1 MAAAIGR
8 RGPDHR
14 RSPVLAPPQ
23 NGRVRG
29 EAALPAHRAGG
40 RLPAG
45 GAGLR
50 LTLAGLTAGLCGL
63 IALAFLVP
71 LGLTLADRTRE
82 AELADAARRAALVT
96 GALAV
101 STDTATIERAV
112 AAAAGDDPAKR
123 PVVHGIGADESAGR
137 ANPRVLAD
145 AAAQRRS
152 VVTEVDGG
160 VLRLDPVVLGDR
172 VAVVEVF
179 VPDEVLDSGGGG
191 RWLLLLAIGL
201 ALVGAAV
208 AVVDRVAARAV
219 DATGDLVKAALAVG
233 DGELGVRVEPTGPR
247 ELAEAGHAFNRMTE
261 RLVALRADEHELV
274 ADLSHRLRT
283 PLTALRLDA
292 EALESDDTSI
302 GTFSEA
308 ELDRRRGI
316 RRIRQAIVTLE
327 GEVDQLIKT
336 TRKAVAQE
344 SAPAS
349 CDVSEVVR
357 DRMVFWSALAGDQN
371 RPHRVV
377 GAQLRIPAPVP
388 RAELAAALDAV
399 IGNVFRYTPQ
409 GTAFEVAVSRR
420 DGWVAIRIDDAG
432 PGIADPDRALRRGE
446 SDKGST
452 GLGLDIAKRVAL
464 QANGSVSIDR
474 ARLGGASVV
483 MLLADPDAAPRPVNR
498 FGLVGRMAREA
509 REPRAGRRWP
519 RPR

>member
-1 MAAAIGR
+1 M
-8 RGPDHR
+8 
-14 RSPVLAPPQ
+14 
-23 NGRVRG
+23 
-29 EAALPAHRAGG
+29 
-40 RLPAG
+40 
-45 GAGLR
+45 
-50 LTLAGLTAGLCGL
+50 CGL
-63 IALAFLVP
+63 VALVFLVP
-71 LGLTLADRTRE
+71 LGATLGDRTRDQK
-82 AELADAARRAALVT
+82 LADAARRAALVT

-101 STDTATIERAV
+101 STDPAAVRRAV
-112 AAAAGDDPAKR
+112 AASGDDPALR
-123 PVVHGIGADESAGR
+123 PVVHGIGDDESRGR
-137 ANPRVLAD
+137 AD
-145 AAAQRRS
+145 AAALARAEANRHS
-152 VVTEVDGG
+152 LVTDVPGG

-179 VPDEVLDSGGGG
+179 VPDRVLDEGDDG
-191 RWLLLLAIGL
+191 RWLLLLTVAV

-208 AVVDRVAARAV
+208 IVVDRVAARTA
-219 DATGDLVKAALAVG
+219 DAAGDLVKAALAVG
-233 DGELGVRVEPTGPR
+233 DGDLGVRVEPAGPR
-247 ELAEAGHAFNRMTE
+247 ELAEVGHAFNRMAE
-261 RLVALRADEHELV
+261 HLVALRADERELV

-316 RRIRQAIVTLE
+316 RRIRQAIATLE

-336 TRKAVAQE
+336 TRKAVSQE
-344 SAPAS
+344 TGPAS

-371 RPHRVV
+371 RPHRVL

-432 PGIADPDRALRRGE
+432 PGIADPDRALRRGA
-446 SDKGST
+446 SDRGST

-474 ARLGGASVV
+474 AGLGGASVV
-483 MLLADPDAAPRPVNR
+483 MLLADPEATPRPVNR
-498 FGLVGRMAREA
+498 FGLVGRMTRDAREQRSGA
-509 REPRAGRRWP
+509 RRWP

>member
-1 MAAAIGR
+1 M
-8 RGPDHR
+8 
-14 RSPVLAPPQ
+14 
-23 NGRVRG
+23 
-29 EAALPAHRAGG
+29 
-40 RLPAG
+40 
-45 GAGLR
+45 
-50 LTLAGLTAGLCGL
+50 CGL

-71 LGLTLADRTRE
+71 LGLTLADRARE

-101 STDTATIERAV
+101 STDTAAVERAV
-112 AAAAGDDPAKR
+112 AAAAGDDPALR

-137 ANPRVLAD
+137 ADAAALAD

-160 VLRLDPVVLGDR
+160 VLRLDPVVLGER

-179 VPDEVLDSGGGG
+179 VPDEALDEGGG
-191 RWLLLLAIGL
+191 RWLLLLGIAL

-208 AVVDRVAARAV
+208 VVVDRVAARAV

-261 RLVALRADEHELV
+261 RLAALRADEHELV

-336 TRKAVAQE
+336 TRKAVSQE

-432 PGIADPDRALRRGE
+432 PGIPNPDRALRRGE
-446 SDKGST
+446 SDQGST

-498 FGLVGRMAREA
+498 FGLVGRMARDA